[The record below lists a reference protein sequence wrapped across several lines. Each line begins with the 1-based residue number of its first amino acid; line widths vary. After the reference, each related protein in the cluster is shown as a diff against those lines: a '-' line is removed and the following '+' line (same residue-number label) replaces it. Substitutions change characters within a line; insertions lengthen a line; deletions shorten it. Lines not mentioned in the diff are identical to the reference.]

1 MRDPVYETL
10 SEALRELQKRGYRSD
25 LSWSEVADCLVC
37 RESGKALVADDF
49 EIDEVHRFEGDSDPG
64 DETVVYA
71 VSSFQKGIKGVF
83 LDAYG
88 TYADPERSAVVAK
101 LHKHLNRDQPVLK
114 RLPALQPLSR
124 EHHHALLLCWRIKL
138 GLTRKVEIARINDY
152 VWHFWQG
159 YLQAHFRLEE
169 TQVFPELGNEHP
181 MVQRAV
187 KEHKQIESLFTNGM
201 RTETDFELL
210 ETMLERHIRFEE
222 RVLFPEMQ
230 LILLPDALDRIAAA
244 NRHTEIVN
252 DWPDK
257 FWR

>member
-1 MRDPVYETL
+1 
-10 SEALRELQKRGYRSD
+10 
-25 LSWSEVADCLVC
+25 
-37 RESGKALVADDF
+37 
-49 EIDEVHRFEGDSDPG
+49 
-64 DETVVYA
+64 
-71 VSSFQKGIKGVF
+71 
-83 LDAYG
+83 
-88 TYADPERSAVVAK
+88 

-138 GLTRKVEIARINDY
+138 GLARKVEIARINDY
-152 VWHFWQG
+152 AWHFWQG

-187 KEHKQIESLFTNGM
+187 KEHKQIEGLFTSGM

-210 ETMLERHIRFEE
+210 ETLLERHIRFEE

-230 LILLPDALDRIAAA
+230 LQLLPDALDRIAAA